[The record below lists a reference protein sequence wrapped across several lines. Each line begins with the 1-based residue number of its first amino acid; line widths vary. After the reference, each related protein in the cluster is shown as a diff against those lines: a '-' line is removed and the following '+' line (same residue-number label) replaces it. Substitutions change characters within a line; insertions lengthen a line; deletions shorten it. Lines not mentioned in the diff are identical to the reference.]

1 MAVGVVPGLDSGR
14 AAGIFGTME
23 WTPLEWL
30 EALSYVVTV
39 VGLPFAIAVFLYEQ
53 RRERQS
59 EEEEIYQRLSDEYAE
74 FLKVVL
80 QHADLG
86 LMRAQSDEVAL
97 TEEQRER
104 RRVLFELLISI
115 FERAYLLVYEE
126 KMKRQTQR
134 MWMSW
139 EDYMRDWCRRK
150 DFRALLPA
158 MLEGEDPDFVQHIK
172 RIAAEEAAKVGA
184 P

>member
-1 MAVGVVPGLDSGR
+1 MGGGRGGGLDSGR
-14 AAGIFGTME
+14 TPGIFGAME

-30 EALSYVVTV
+30 EALSYLVTV

-86 LMRAQSDEVAL
+86 LMRAQADEAAL

-150 DFRALLPA
+150 DFRGLLPA
-158 MLEGEDPDFVQHIK
+158 MLEGEDPDFVQHIR
-172 RIAAEEAAKVGA
+172 RIAAEESAKVGGR
-184 P
+184 

>member
-1 MAVGVVPGLDSGR
+1 MD
-14 AAGIFGTME
+14 

-53 RRERQS
+53 RRERQN

-74 FLKVVL
+74 FLKIVL

-86 LMRAQSDEVAL
+86 LMRAQVDESAL
-97 TEEQRER
+97 TAEQRER
-104 RRVLFELLISI
+104 RGVLFELLVSI

-126 KMKRQTQR
+126 QMKRQTQR
-134 MWMSW
+134 LWMSW

-150 DFRALLPA
+150 DFRTQLPALLV
-158 MLEGEDPDFVQHIK
+158 GEDPDFAAHLT
-172 RIAAEEAAKVGA
+172 RIAAEEATKSA